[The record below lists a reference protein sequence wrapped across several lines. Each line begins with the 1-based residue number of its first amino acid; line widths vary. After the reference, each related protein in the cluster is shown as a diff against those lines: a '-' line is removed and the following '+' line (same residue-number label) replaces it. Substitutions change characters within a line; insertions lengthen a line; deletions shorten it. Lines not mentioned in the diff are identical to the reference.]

1 MKSSILGA
9 KDPIRDHLKFSMKK
23 QYAHHKSEAKKVRK
37 TYATHDNEL
46 SITKMNRASYSTTKM
61 AKIKISDTSC
71 VDKV

>member
-1 MKSSILGA
+1 
-9 KDPIRDHLKFSMKK
+9 MKK